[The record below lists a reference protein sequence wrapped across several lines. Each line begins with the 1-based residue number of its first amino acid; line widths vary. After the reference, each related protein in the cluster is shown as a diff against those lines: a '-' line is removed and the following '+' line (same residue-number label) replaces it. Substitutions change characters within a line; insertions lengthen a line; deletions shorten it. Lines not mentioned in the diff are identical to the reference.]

1 MWHLCRRLRMGML
14 PALGLSLETAAPDGQ
29 EGREPDAAGE
39 SAKAEEG
46 PGQCGSPSL
55 PWG

>member
-1 MWHLCRRLRMGML
+1 MGML